1 MSCVAEFGRN
11 IQMIKIEHKGKSLQ
25 KSKLCSN
32 QNSVVCYNGDAGL
45 YMIVQTDTFS
55 QASGI
60 PC

>member
-1 MSCVAEFGRN
+1 
-11 IQMIKIEHKGKSLQ
+11 MIKIKHKGKSLQ